1 MISVCGGVTL
11 FAECLGA
18 ATVVIK
24 SILFTANLIVSGS
37 LAEYYTFHGEFW
49 MAVMFLKS
57 GVLALFFFQSISLFL
72 GWHFQGGL
80 GVWELSRENYISF
93 DL

>member
-37 LAEYYTFHGEFW
+37 LAEYYTFHGVFW

-57 GVLALFFFQSISLFL
+57 GVLVLGFFSIYKFVFRLAFSRWTWCL
-72 GWHFQGGL
+72 G
-80 GVWELSRENYISF
+80 II
-93 DL
+93 